1 MEERIVKNTTEY
13 QNIHGNRTYK
23 ASLFQ
28 MIFKEKKELLSLYN
42 AVNGTS
48 YDNPDELEI
57 NTLENALYMNVKND
71 VSCIIDCTMNLYEHQ
86 SSYNPNMPLRGFFY
100 FSKLYSKYV
109 DHRKMNVFS
118 ETLQRIPTP
127 QYIVFYN
134 GLKEEPDHQVLRLS
148 DAFLTDGGCLE
159 CEAVMLNINYGHN
172 RELMEKCRP
181 LAEYAAFIATVRRYA
196 KDPKLSLSDTI
207 DLSINEC
214 IEKGILKDILTKQRG
229 EVHMSIL
236 ETFDQELYERDLKEL
251 AAAKGRQEAHM
262 EIIQKKLAKGK
273 SIAEIADA
281 LEISVEEVQKL
292 IEQIK

>member
-1 MEERIVKNTTEY
+1 MKNTTEY

-71 VSCIIDCTMNLYEHQ
+71 VSCLIDCTMNLYEHQ
-86 SSYNPNMPLRGFFY
+86 STYNPNMPLRGFFY
-100 FSKLYSKYV
+100 FSKLYSKYA
-109 DHRKMNVFS
+109 DQRKMNVFS
-118 ETLQRIPTP
+118 ETLQKIPTP

-134 GLKEEPDHQVLRLS
+134 GLKEEPDRQVLRLS

-159 CEAVMLNINYGHN
+159 CKAVMLNINYGHN

-181 LAEYAAFIATVRRYA
+181 LAEYTEFIDTVSRFA
-196 KDPKLSLSDTI
+196 
-207 DLSINEC
+207 
-214 IEKGILKDILTKQRG
+214 
-229 EVHMSIL
+229 
-236 ETFDQELYERDLKEL
+236 
-251 AAAKGRQEAHM
+251 
-262 EIIQKKLAKGK
+262 
-273 SIAEIADA
+273 
-281 LEISVEEVQKL
+281 
-292 IEQIK
+292 

>member
-1 MEERIVKNTTEY
+1 M
-13 QNIHGNRTYK
+13 
-23 ASLFQ
+23 S
-28 MIFKEKKELLSLYN
+28 
-42 AVNGTS
+42 
-48 YDNPDELEI
+48 
-57 NTLENALYMNVKND
+57 
-71 VSCIIDCTMNLYEHQ
+71 
-86 SSYNPNMPLRGFFY
+86 
-100 FSKLYSKYV
+100 
-109 DHRKMNVFS
+109 
-118 ETLQRIPTP
+118 
-127 QYIVFYN
+127 
-134 GLKEEPDHQVLRLS
+134 LS
-148 DAFLTDGGCLE
+148 DA
-159 CEAVMLNINYGHN
+159 
-172 RELMEKCRP
+172 
-181 LAEYAAFIATVRRYA
+181 
-196 KDPKLSLSDTI
+196 I